1 MQTGIRRKKYVLSL
15 RGKVGCVKH
24 IHPVYSDSGHKV
36 QTRHENGLYKDIVRT
51 VQTKQKAVHQAPYNR
66 LTALNIYIGT

>member
-1 MQTGIRRKKYVLSL
+1 MLSV

-24 IHPVYSDSGHKV
+24 IHLVYSDSRDKV
-36 QTRHENGLYKDIVRT
+36 QTRSENELYKDIVRA

-66 LTALNIYIGT
+66 LTALDIYIGT